1 MGRKDHQA
9 RVLLPQHVNRLVV
22 SSNCR
27 RSPGSG
33 CNPPGYLTVSTLIRA
48 ERIGTP
54 PTEREMSM
62 SHDIHSRIRRA
73 PALIGTFGL
82 IGTLGLIAACGG
94 SPHRAATGIHPGAGQ
109 SLAGRP
115 GATGAAS
122 SMAGMPGMATTKPAG
137 GVPAAPVGAN
147 SVAIKNFAFAPAA
160 LTVKAGATVT
170 WINQDTEAHT
180 VTSQARGPLRSSA
193 LPAGARYSYRFT
205 TPGTF
210 RYLCT
215 VHPFMTATVTVT
227 Q

>member
-1 MGRKDHQA
+1 
-9 RVLLPQHVNRLVV
+9 
-22 SSNCR
+22 
-27 RSPGSG
+27 
-33 CNPPGYLTVSTLIRA
+33 VSTLIRA
-48 ERIGTP
+48 KWIGIP

-73 PALIGTFGL
+73 PALIGTVGL

-94 SPHRAATGIHPGAGQ
+94 SPHRAAAPAGIHPGAGQ

-115 GATGAAS
+115 GASGAAS
-122 SMAGMPGMATTKPAG
+122 PMAGMPGMATVTSAG
-137 GVPAAPVGAN
+137 SVPAAPVGAN
-147 SVAIKNFAFAPAA
+147 SVAIKDFAFAPAA

-180 VTSQARGPLRSSA
+180 VTSQGRGPLRSSA
-193 LPAGARYSYRFT
+193 LSTGARYSYRFT
-205 TPGTF
+205 TPGTYS
-210 RYLCT
+210 YLCT